1 MNPIQAWVLSEI
13 RKSGPVG
20 ATQLIARA
28 AGQWYEPSH
37 PTHWR
42 RVDRAI
48 QWLRKGDR
56 IEYNGS
62 KWMVKR

>member
-1 MNPIQAWVLSEI
+1 MTPLQAWVLREI
-13 RKSGPVG
+13 IASGPVG

-28 AGQWYEPSH
+28 AGQWYEASH

-48 QWLRKGDR
+48 QMLRKGGF
-56 IEYNGS
+56 IEYNGT
-62 KWMVKR
+62 KWTAK